1 MGGLPMQDI
10 KVENIVFSYDKELVL
25 ENISMEI
32 EAGDFVCL
40 LGQSGCGKSTFLR
53 LMAGLSEPDS
63 GTIFVGDKLIQGA
76 SLDRGVVFQ
85 DYSLFPWL
93 TTGKN
98 IVLSLKQKFKDE
110 GKKQLKERALYY
122 LEKVGLDESTF
133 NKYPNELSGGMRQR
147 CAICRSF
154 ALDPPIL
161 LMDEPFGALDAVTRA
176 KLQDMVLDLWSKDK
190 VNRKTIFFVTH
201 DVDEAL
207 LLATKI
213 FVFGSS
219 PSKIIYNHSFSKEEK
234 VSRELLFENK
244 KIIELRNK
252 LIHILNKDIK
262 EKIGYGGE

>member
-1 MGGLPMQDI
+1 MHDI
-10 KVENIVFSYDKELVL
+10 TVENIKFSYGKEPIL
-25 ENISMEI
+25 ENINMKI

-53 LMAGLSEPDS
+53 LMAGLSEPDL
-63 GTIFVGDKLIQGA
+63 GTIYIGDKPLQGA

-98 IVLSLKQKFKDE
+98 IVLSLQQKFKNDS
-110 GKKQLKERALYY
+110 KKELKKRALYY
-122 LEKVGLDESTF
+122 FKKVGLEESAF
-133 NKYPNELSGGMRQR
+133 DKYPNELSGGMRQR
-147 CAICRSF
+147 SAICRSF

-176 KLQDMVLDLWSKDK
+176 KLQDLVLDLWRKDK
-190 VNRKTIFFVTH
+190 ENRKTVLFVTH

-207 LLATKI
+207 LLSTKI

-219 PSKIIYNHSFSKEEK
+219 PSKIIYTHSFKEGEK
-234 VSRELLFENK
+234 IDRDSLFKNK
-244 KIIELRNK
+244 EILELRNK
-252 LIHILNKDIK
+252 LIHIINKDIE
-262 EKIGYGGE
+262 EKLTEGRS

>member
-1 MGGLPMQDI
+1 MQDVR
-10 KVENIVFSYDKELVL
+10 VENIAFSYDKEFVL
-25 ENISMEI
+25 ENINMEI

-53 LMAGLSEPDS
+53 LMAGLAEPDS
-63 GTIFVGDKLIQGA
+63 GRILVGDKQIRGA

-98 IVLSLKQKFKDE
+98 IVLSLQQRFKNE
-110 GKKQLKERALYY
+110 SKKELKERALYY
-122 LEKVGLDESTF
+122 LKKVGLDESTF
-133 NKYPNELSGGMRQR
+133 SKYPNELSGGMRQR

-176 KLQDMVLDLWSKDK
+176 KLQDMVLDLWRKDNE
-190 VNRKTIFFVTH
+190 NRKTIFFVTH

-219 PSKIIYNHSFSKEEK
+219 PSQIIYTHSFKDEEKASREFLFESKET
-234 VSRELLFENK
+234 
-244 KIIELRNK
+244 IELRNK
-252 LIHILNKDIK
+252 LIHILNRDIE
-262 EKIGYGGE
+262 EKLN